1 MASSPS
7 ITSEEYPYVAI
18 LLGVQAHSEE
28 ATALID
34 TGFTGHL
41 AIPASWEARLG
52 RPDGYSRWMLADG
65 SFVHAPVYLG
75 RVEIV
80 GFSPAPAT
88 IVVVGDE
95 YILGRRILDRFEIT
109 LDHGQRVIVRP

>member
-1 MASSPS
+1 MASTPS
-7 ITSEEYPYVAI
+7 VTSEEYPYLQI
-18 LLGVQAHSEE
+18 RFGVQAHSDED
-28 ATALID
+28 TALID

-52 RPDGYSRWMLADG
+52 RPDGYSRWRLADG
-65 SFVHAPVYLG
+65 SVVHAPVYLG

-80 GFSPAPAT
+80 GLSPTTAT

-109 LDHGQRVIVRP
+109 LDHGQGVIVRP